1 MAGGDLLGERALD
14 EARRHLQ
21 QRFRERDEFVDR
33 QAAMPSIH
41 RLGECMRDA
50 GAHPHHRGLLDAEQ
64 NRDLVGALE
73 TDAADIAR
81 EPVRILRYQPDRIGT
96 VELVDAHRARGADA
110 VIMQE
115 QHDLADRARLAP
127 AARLDFP
134 DAEARLRAVK
144 HDPFDEPGEDL
155 AILARLRCCRR
166 HPRMMARR
174 RSGSYRMS
182 WESGAPSPVATTL
195 ILIGA

>member
-1 MAGGDLLGERALD
+1 MISRIV
-14 EARRHLQ
+14 RC
-21 QRFRERDEFVDR
+21 
-33 QAAMPSIH
+33 AAQS
-41 RLGECMRDA
+41 
-50 GAHPHHRGLLDAEQ
+50 
-64 NRDLVGALE
+64 
-73 TDAADIAR
+73 AAIC
-81 EPVRILRYQPDRIGT
+81 L
-96 VELVDAHRARGADA
+96 
-110 VIMQE
+110 
-115 QHDLADRARLAP
+115 ARLAP
-127 AARLDFP
+127 MPGTRRSLPGLFSMTSKTESPKAATSFFAYTGPIPRIIREPRYFSIAAGLVGAVAFRKEARNLQTVGTVIGPAAAGLHEFAGRNQRRVADDRDRLAAAARLDLQ